1 LLLEAIKEKEITEK
15 EGFRREKSL
24 KKEKVRE
31 DKTTKIS

>member
-1 LLLEAIKEKEITEK
+1 LLLEAIKGKEITEK